1 MTKQYF
7 ESRIKIVHEP
17 KQYNGNKKKGMKTME
32 NGFNGNFE
40 AMIFEYL
47 DKIKY
52 LLSPELWEN
61 ELFNCSKNELFVMLL
76 LYRRSDVNMTQVAE
90 YIGAPLNTAT
100 GIVARMEKRGLVAR
114 ERSVEDK
121 RVVTIQLT
129 NDGLST
135 IKHIVNA
142 IVHYGQLVMD
152 SFTQDEI
159 TLVFKLIDKVM
170 DTLSRDR
177 EKNTKQEDAGSRVRK
192 ITIE

>member
-1 MTKQYF
+1 
-7 ESRIKIVHEP
+7 
-17 KQYNGNKKKGMKTME
+17 ME

-40 AMIFEYL
+40 SMIFEYV

-61 ELFNCSKNELFVMLL
+61 ELFNCSKNELLVMLL

-135 IKHIVNA
+135 IKHIVNV

-159 TLVFKLIDKVM
+159 TLLFKLIDKVM

-177 EKNTKQEDAGSRVRK
+177 EKNTRQEDVGSRVRK

>member
-1 MTKQYF
+1 
-7 ESRIKIVHEP
+7 
-17 KQYNGNKKKGMKTME
+17 ME
-32 NGFNGNFE
+32 NGFSGNFE
-40 AMIFEYL
+40 TMIFEYL

-61 ELFNCSKNELFVMLL
+61 ELFNCSKNELLVMLL
-76 LYRRSDVNMTQVAE
+76 LYRRSDVNMTQIAE
-90 YIGAPLNTAT
+90 YIGTPLNTAT
-100 GIVARMEKRGLVAR
+100 GIVARMEKRGLVVR

-129 NDGLST
+129 DDGLNT
-135 IKHIVNA
+135 IKQIVNV

-152 SFTQDEI
+152 SFTREEV

-170 DTLSRDR
+170 DTLSQDR
-177 EKNTKQEDAGSRVRK
+177 EKNTRQEDAKSRVKK

>member
-114 ERSVEDK
+114 KRSVEDK

-177 EKNTKQEDAGSRVRK
+177 EKNTKLEDAESRVRK

>member
-1 MTKQYF
+1 
-7 ESRIKIVHEP
+7 
-17 KQYNGNKKKGMKTME
+17 ME

-40 AMIFEYL
+40 AMIFEYI

-76 LYRRSDVNMTQVAE
+76 LYRRSGVNMTQVAE

-129 NDGLST
+129 NEGLST
-135 IKHIVNA
+135 IKRIISA
-142 IVHYGQLVMD
+142 IVHYGQLVMET
-152 SFTQDEI
+152 FTRDEI

-177 EKNTKQEDAGSRVRK
+177 EKNTKPEDTGSRVRK

>member
-1 MTKQYF
+1 
-7 ESRIKIVHEP
+7 
-17 KQYNGNKKKGMKTME
+17 ME
-32 NGFNGNFE
+32 NRFNGNFE
-40 AMIFEYL
+40 AMIFEYF

-129 NDGLST
+129 DDGLNT
-135 IKHIVNA
+135 IKQIVNV

-152 SFTQDEI
+152 SFTREEV

-170 DTLSRDR
+170 DTLSQDR
-177 EKNTKQEDAGSRVRK
+177 EKNTRQEDAKSRVKK